1 METYKQ
7 ERAKSAG
14 ERREARKAFAEEAIW
29 EQ

>member
-1 METYKQ
+1 METDKQ

-14 ERREARKAFAEEAIW
+14 ERTEARKAFAEEVMW